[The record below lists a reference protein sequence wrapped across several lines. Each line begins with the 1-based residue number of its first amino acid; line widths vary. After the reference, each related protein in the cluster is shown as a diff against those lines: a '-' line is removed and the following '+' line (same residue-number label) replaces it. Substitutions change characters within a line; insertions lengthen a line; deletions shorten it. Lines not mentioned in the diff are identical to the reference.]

1 MTRRLVPRVVL
12 VTGGN
17 RGLGLSCANAFAEQ
31 GDRVA
36 VTYRTDIPSEVRK
49 AGFLAVQCDV
59 TDTEQVEASFDEIE
73 ETIGPIEVLVA
84 NAGIHRDVR
93 THKMSD
99 DTFTDVLETNLTGA
113 FRVAR
118 RATRNMMSSRWG
130 RIVFISSIVGRIG
143 ATGAANYA
151 ASKSGLV
158 GLSRSLAQELGRWN
172 ITVNVVAPGPLR
184 TGMGAALSDEIREAY
199 REAIPL
205 GRLGDPDEVSEVV
218 RFLASEH
225 ASYMTGAVIPVDG
238 GLSMG

>member
-1 MTRRLVPRVVL
+1 MTLGFVPRVVL

-17 RGLGLSCANAFAEQ
+17 RGLGLSCAKAFVEQ

-36 VTYRTDIPSEVRK
+36 ITYRTDIPSEVQQ
-49 AGFLAVQCDV
+49 AGILAVRCDV
-59 TDTEQVEASFDEIE
+59 TDTEQIDASFAEIE

-93 THKMSD
+93 AQKMSD
-99 DTFTDVLETNLTGA
+99 DAFIDVLDTNLTGA

-118 RATRNMMSSRWG
+118 RATKKMMSSRWG
-130 RIVFISSIVGRIG
+130 RIVFVSSIVGRIG
-143 ATGAANYA
+143 ATGAANYS

-158 GLSRSLAQELGRWN
+158 GLSRSLAHELGRWN

-184 TGMGAALSDEIREAY
+184 TGMGAALPDEIREAY

-205 GRLGDPDEVSEVV
+205 GRLGDPDEVAQVV

-238 GLSMG
+238 GLFMG

>member
-1 MTRRLVPRVVL
+1 MTLGFVPRVVL
-12 VTGGN
+12 VSGGN
-17 RGLGLSCANAFAEQ
+17 RGLGLSCAKAFVEQ

-36 VTYRTDIPSEVRK
+36 ITYRTDIPSEVQQ
-49 AGFLAVQCDV
+49 AGILAVRCDV
-59 TDTEQVEASFDEIE
+59 TDTEQIDASFAEIE

-93 THKMSD
+93 AQKMSD
-99 DTFTDVLETNLTGA
+99 DAFIDVLDTNLTGA

-118 RATRNMMSSRWG
+118 RATKKMMSSRWG
-130 RIVFISSIVGRIG
+130 RIVFVSSIVGRIG
-143 ATGAANYA
+143 ATGAANYS

-158 GLSRSLAQELGRWN
+158 GLSRSLAHELGRWN

-184 TGMGAALSDEIREAY
+184 TGMGAALPDEIREAY

-205 GRLGDPDEVSEVV
+205 GRLGDPDEVAQVV

-238 GLSMG
+238 GLFMG